1 MKNKNMEN
9 GGKRPPY
16 IVPCISNYFI
26 KNLDSVD
33 NLRLNKL
40 AYISYG
46 IAKASFNRELFHEPI
61 QAWNLGP
68 VIPSIYHEFKRFG
81 YQDIKEY
88 SFIYDPITQTK
99 TNPEIDSDDS
109 ETIEVLELVKNYY
122 GKMDINELIGR
133 THNEDTPWRQCYVE
147 GKYNIEIDPNKIKEY
162 YDKLTH

>member
-1 MKNKNMEN
+1 MEN

-61 QAWNLGP
+61 QAWNLAFYLSR
-68 VIPSIYHEFKRFG
+68 I
-81 YQDIKEY
+81 
-88 SFIYDPITQTK
+88 
-99 TNPEIDSDDS
+99 
-109 ETIEVLELVKNYY
+109 
-122 GKMDINELIGR
+122 
-133 THNEDTPWRQCYVE
+133 
-147 GKYNIEIDPNKIKEY
+147 
-162 YDKLTH
+162 